1 MTTWRATASR
11 TAGGQQAPA
20 RRHLALAVLCAGMF
34 MAMLDNVVLSNA
46 LPRIGQG
53 LGAGLS
59 GLQWITETYSLA
71 YAALLLPAGL
81 LGDRYGRRPFYLG
94 GLCAFTIGSA
104 CCALAGTL
112 PQLVAAR
119 AAQGV
124 GAAALIP
131 QSLAIL
137 RGTYPGAAEQARAFG
152 IWSGVS
158 ALGLALGPAIG
169 GPLVDAFG
177 WPSAFW
183 INVPVGVAALAVG
196 WAAITPAPGPV
207 TAPVPGAAGG
217 GEQAV
222 PRSSFS
228 AQAAAAIGMG
238 TAVYALIEGPADG
251 WTAPATVACVAVAIV
266 AGALIGARGDWRD
279 ALISPVL
286 RRDRVVGAA
295 LAAAFTV
302 TFAMFGTI
310 AFLGL
315 FMQDVLGWTPLG
327 AAVAALPSTA
337 LIIVMSPVA
346 SRLTLRYGPRTPLAC
361 GLLSCA
367 AALVLLSFF
376 GAGAHYAQYFAAL
389 PLMGIG
395 MGLTYTPV
403 TIMMMTRVPLE
414 RAGQAS
420 SATNLSREVGGAAG
434 IAVLSSLISAR
445 TRSVIGAGLAATGYP
460 PRAAGKIL
468 AALTGGRFLGS
479 AAEPAQVTR
488 LTVSAFVDGL
498 HLALWVAAALLLGC
512 AVTVSRLAR

>member
-1 MTTWRATASR
+1 MTTWRASIGR
-11 TAGGQQAPA
+11 TARSEETAA
-20 RRHLALAVLCAGMF
+20 RRHMVLAVLCAGMF

-53 LGAGLS
+53 LGVGLA

-81 LGDRYGRRPFYLG
+81 LGDRYGHRRFYLG
-94 GLCAFTIGSA
+94 GLAAFTIGSM

-112 PQLVAAR
+112 AQLIAAR
-119 AAQGV
+119 AVQGV

-137 RGTYPGAAEQARAFG
+137 RGTYPAAEQARAFT
-152 IWSGVS
+152 IWSGIS

-169 GPLVDAFG
+169 GPLVDTFG

-183 INVPVGVAALAVG
+183 INVPIGIAALVVG
-196 WAAITPAPGPV
+196 WIAITSAPGS
-207 TAPVPGAAGG
+207 ADAG
-217 GEQAV
+217 QQPV
-222 PRSSFS
+222 PRSSFA
-228 AQAAAAIGMG
+228 AQSAAAIGMG
-238 TAVYALIEGPADG
+238 AAVYALIEGPADG
-251 WTAPATVACVAVAIV
+251 WTAPATLACVAVATV
-266 AGALIGARGDWRD
+266 SGSLAGARGDWRD
-279 ALISPVL
+279 ALISPPL
-286 RRDRVVGAA
+286 LRDRVVGSA

-337 LIIVMSPVA
+337 LIIVVSPVA
-346 SRLTLRYGPRTPLAC
+346 SRMTLRYGPRIPLVS

-367 AALVLLSFF
+367 AALFLLSFF
-376 GAGAHYAQYFAAL
+376 GAGARYFQYFPAL

-403 TIMMMTRVPLE
+403 TIMMMTRVPIE

-420 SATNLSREVGGAAG
+420 SATNLSREVGGVAG

-445 TRSVIGAGLAATGYP
+445 TRSVIGAGLASAGYP
-460 PRAAGKIL
+460 PGAADKIV
-468 AALTGGRFLGS
+468 AAITGGRFLGP
-479 AAEPAQVTR
+479 AAEPVQVTR
-488 LTVSAFVDGL
+488 LAVNAFVDGL

-512 AVTVSRLAR
+512 AIMVSRLAR